1 LVELT
6 TLKKGIPNMENE
18 KEETKQEV
26 VANADV
32 VVEEEQKEE
41 PKVNY
46 VKERVDRA
54 KKQTTENILKDLGVG
69 TIDDAKK
76 LISEGAKALDEVT
89 KLKAKIEEQEYKSLL
104 NNKRQLL
111 SKILD
116 NEKVFDSDALINYID
131 LDKVEIENGEIK
143 NSDVIVENL
152 KKAKPNFFG
161 EFKTV
166 SDEYKK
172 GDVNNTKLTALEKQ
186 KNGNVTG
193 AINDYLKTIL
203 K

>member
-1 LVELT
+1 
-6 TLKKGIPNMENE
+6 MENE

-32 VVEEEQKEE
+32 VVEKEEQKEE

-54 KKQTTENILKDLGVG
+54 KKQTTENILKDLGVD
-69 TIDDAKK
+69 TIDNAKK

-143 NSDVIVENL
+143 NSDVIIDNL

>member
-1 LVELT
+1 
-6 TLKKGIPNMENE
+6 MENE
-18 KEETKQEV
+18 NEETKQEV

-32 VVEEEQKEE
+32 VVEKEEQKEE

-54 KKQTTENILKDLGVG
+54 KKQTTENILKDLGVD
-69 TIDDAKK
+69 TIDNAKK

>member
-1 LVELT
+1 
-6 TLKKGIPNMENE
+6 MENE
-18 KEETKQEV
+18 KEEPKQEV

-41 PKVNY
+41 QKVNY

-54 KKQTTENILKDLGVG
+54 KKQTTENILKDLGVD
-69 TIDDAKK
+69 TIDNAKK

>member
-1 LVELT
+1 
-6 TLKKGIPNMENE
+6 MENE

-32 VVEEEQKEE
+32 VVEKEEQKEE

>member
-1 LVELT
+1 
-6 TLKKGIPNMENE
+6 MENE

-26 VANADV
+26 VANTDV
-32 VVEEEQKEE
+32 VVEKEEQKEE

-54 KKQTTENILKDLGVG
+54 KKQTTENILKDLGVD
-69 TIDDAKK
+69 TIDNAKK

>member
-1 LVELT
+1 
-6 TLKKGIPNMENE
+6 MENE
-18 KEETKQEV
+18 NEETKQEV

-32 VVEEEQKEE
+32 VVEKEEQKEE

-54 KKQTTENILKDLGVG
+54 KKQTTENILKDLGVD
-69 TIDDAKK
+69 TIDNAKK

-172 GDVNNTKLTALEKQ
+172 GDINNTKLTALEKQ